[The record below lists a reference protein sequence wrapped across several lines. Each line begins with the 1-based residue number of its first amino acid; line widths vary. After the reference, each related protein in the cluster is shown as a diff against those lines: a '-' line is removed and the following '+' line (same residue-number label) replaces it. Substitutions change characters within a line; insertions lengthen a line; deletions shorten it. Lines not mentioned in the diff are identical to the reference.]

1 MKTTDFIRKT
11 IKEAQE
17 TAQYDAVDTVTLDVP
32 LMIRLLE
39 YAREDAKTDMDLH
52 NVADRLIELS
62 KQQQTLTMQNY
73 DAIMGKGSAE
83 KEIPE
88 LTAESLEAK
97 FAELLGE
104 DATGGA
110 TGAASVGAVVTQLG
124 QMPNEII
131 KRQMGYGNKLRKG
144 GPVKVKR

>member
-11 IKEAQE
+11 IKEDQQA
-17 TAQYDAVDTVTLDVP
+17 TQYDAVDAVTLDVP

-52 NVADRLIELS
+52 NVATRLIELS

-73 DAIMGKGSAE
+73 NDIMGQNSAE
-83 KEIPE
+83 NEIPE

-110 TGAASVGAVVTQLG
+110 TGSANIGAVVTQLG
-124 QMPNEII
+124 QTPNNII
-131 KRQMGYGNKLRKG
+131 KRQMGYSNKLRAG